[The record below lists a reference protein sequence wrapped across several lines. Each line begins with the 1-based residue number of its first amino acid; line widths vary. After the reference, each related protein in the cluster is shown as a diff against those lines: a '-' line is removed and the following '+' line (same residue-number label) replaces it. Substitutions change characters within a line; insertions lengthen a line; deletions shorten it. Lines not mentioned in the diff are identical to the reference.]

1 MNAYVK
7 KKLTMKD
14 RRDVVRQI
22 LLGRTFRSILSF
34 AMIGFG
40 VLYIWQVNTVSS
52 KGYVISDYERQVSSL
67 ERETR
72 SIDVA
77 IAEHTS
83 IVTVRERLVD
93 EQFEPVTNAEYVSV
107 TSDAVA
113 KR

>member
-1 MNAYVK
+1 
-7 KKLTMKD
+7 MKD
-14 RRDVVRQI
+14 RRAVVRQI
-22 LLGRTFRSILSF
+22 ILGRTFRSVLSF
-34 AMIGFG
+34 VMVGFG

-52 KGYVISDYERQVSSL
+52 KGYVISDYEQKVSSL

-83 IVTVRERLVD
+83 IMKVRERLI
-93 EQFEPVTNAEYVSV
+93 EGQFEPVADAEYASL

>member
-1 MNAYVK
+1 
-7 KKLTMKD
+7 MKD
-14 RRDVVRQI
+14 RRAVLRQI
-22 LLGRTFRSILSF
+22 VLGRTFRSLLSV
-34 AMIGFG
+34 AMLGFG

-52 KGYVISDYERQVSSL
+52 KGYVISDYEQQVSSL

-72 SIDVA
+72 SIDVK

-83 IVTVRERLVD
+83 ITTVRERLAEV
-93 EQFEPVTNAEYVSV
+93 QFEPVTDAEYASL

>member
-1 MNAYVK
+1 
-7 KKLTMKD
+7 MKD
-14 RRDVVRQI
+14 RRAVLRQVMFS
-22 LLGRTFRSILSF
+22 RTFRSMLSF
-34 AMIGFG
+34 VMVGFG

-52 KGYVISDYERQVSSL
+52 KGYVISDYEQRVTSL

-83 IVTVRERLVD
+83 IMKVRERLVD
-93 EQFEPVTNAEYVSV
+93 DQFEPVSDAQYASL